1 MEQALQHLTLH
12 RSTWEGVDLVIDLVD
27 GLHGIAFKIAAAAVA
42 IDDYQLG
49 RATVLPIRITGF
61 QHTTKRGWDRHPPL
75 RIDLVLAFASEPAA
89 HVCVPACDADAP

>member
-1 MEQALQHLTLH
+1 MEQALQHLAFH
-12 RSTWEGVDLVIDLVD
+12 RPARQRVDLVVHLFD

-42 IDDYQLG
+42 IDDHQLG

-89 HVCVPACDADAP
+89 HVFVPACDACAP